1 MAEFIWHTTPVP
13 NDIQVRQ
20 VYGFLFVD
28 DGRLLIRVDGHKHS
42 LPGGRPE
49 SGEVTYAAVLRREAR
64 EEVTVDID
72 EPHYLGY
79 QQVDEHDGTPPYA
92 QIRMIA
98 RIATVH
104 PSAPD
109 PDNGRT
115 YHRLLVHPGK
125 AGDLLNW
132 GKVGHQQASAATE
145 AAITVLGLPHEGLP
159 PDTYI

>member
-1 MAEFIWHTTPVP
+1 MVEFTWHTTPVP
-13 NDIQVRQ
+13 DDTQVRQ

-49 SGEVTYAAVLRREAR
+49 SGETTYAAVLRREAL

-72 EPHYLGY
+72 KPYYLGY
-79 QQVDEHDGTPPYA
+79 QQANEHDGTPPYA

-98 RIATVH
+98 RITAVY
-104 PSAPD
+104 PAAPD

-115 YHRLLVHPGK
+115 YHRLLVHPRK

-132 GKVGHQQASAATE
+132 GQVGHQQATAAAQ
-145 AAITVLGLPHEGLP
+145 AAVTVLGLPGDGLP
-159 PDTYI
+159 ADTHI